1 MVECLPIVHEPLDY
15 TPNCWG
21 LAMAA
26 GGGGV
31 SGSGCV
37 GAQRGGRVE
46 HELRVNWDGCLQCL
60 NKKDYP
66 FFAPSFSFL

>member
-1 MVECLPIVHEPLDY
+1 MNLWTTPLTAGD
-15 TPNCWG
+15 
-21 LAMAA
+21 LVAAA
-26 GGGGV
+26 GVCVCVCV

-46 HELRVNWDGCLQCL
+46 HELRVNWDGCLKCL
-60 NKKDYP
+60 NKKKDYLFF